1 MPPLK
6 LVVFDCDGVM
16 FDSLDANR
24 AYYNDILAHF
34 GHPPM
39 DDEELAYV
47 HVQHVADSIRF
58 IFRHYPDDYAA
69 AEVYRRGLDYTPYL
83 SFMRM
88 EPDLPEFLRL
98 LRPHYHTA
106 ISTNRSNTMAS
117 ILDIFG
123 LSQYFDMVVTAFDVA
138 HPKPHPEALQR
149 ILSHFALTA
158 AEGIYIGDSEVDRQ
172 HCQAVGM
179 RLIAFKN
186 PELVADFQVTSF
198 MEIASLPPLVCCPQS
213 LYP

>member
-39 DDEELAYV
+39 TEEELRYV

-58 IFRHYPDDYAA
+58 IFRNYPANYPAA
-69 AEVYRRGLDYTPYL
+69 DRYRQGLDYTPYL
-83 SFMRM
+83 KFMRM
-88 EPDLPEFLRL
+88 EPDLPEFLKF
-98 LRPHYHTA
+98 LRPRYRTA
-106 ISTNRSNTMAS
+106 ISTNRSNTMAP

-123 LSQYFDMVVTAFDVA
+123 LAQYFDKVVTALDVTNA
-138 HPKPHPEALQR
+138 KPHPEALQQ
-149 ILSHFALTA
+149 ILAHFGLGPDD
-158 AEGIYIGDSEVDRQ
+158 GIYIGDSHVDLE
-172 HCQAVGM
+172 HSQAVGM
-179 RLIAFKN
+179 RMIAFKN
-186 PELVADFQVTSF
+186 PALRADFHVESF
-198 MEIASLPPLVCCPQS
+198 MEITRLPIF
-213 LYP
+213 